1 MDYFIKK
8 LIFNIPVHMYR
19 DIKLFAE
26 KAIFEGTIKFDNIG
40 SSYMDNAL
48 YEIERL
54 EDEETEPLVEIVVA
68 KKPALIDCMG
78 TMVHETIYCQFYILK
93 EEDFDWILF

>member
-1 MDYFIKK
+1 MKIKQEIRYNLSDEDQAK
-8 LIFNIPVHMYR
+8 
-19 DIKLFAE
+19 FAE
-26 KAIFEGTIKFDNIG
+26 KAIFEGTIEFTNIG

-48 YEIERL
+48 HEIERL
-54 EDEETEPLVEIVVA
+54 EDEETELIEIVVA

-78 TMVHETIYCQFYILK
+78 TMVYETIYCQFYILK